1 MVSELKDNKHKELKR
16 IAKQWNEQN
25 ESTNKW
31 IQIIKSNHILQMKTT
46 MTEMKNSLAGINSG
60 CEQAEEERISKLKDR
75 IIEIIQSKVQGKKE
89 WKKKKMNRA
98 RRMCEIP
105 RVPVHASYKE
115 KRTGEN
121 ILRKTRWK
129 LPKYDEDKH
138 APSKK
143 LDKLQLRQTQ
153 KYPRRD
159 T

>member
-60 CEQAEEERISKLKDR
+60 CEHAEEERISKLKDR

-89 WKKKKMNRA
+89 WKKKKWTELEGCVKYQEYQYMHHTKR
-98 RRMCEIP
+98 
-105 RVPVHASYKE
+105 KGQE
-115 KRTGEN
+115 K
-121 ILRKTRWK
+121 IF
-129 LPKYDEDKH
+129 
-138 APSKK
+138 
-143 LDKLQLRQTQ
+143 
-153 KYPRRD
+153 
-159 T
+159 

>member
-89 WKKKKMNRA
+89 WKKKKNEQSSKDVWNTKSTSTCIIQREKD
-98 RRMCEIP
+98 RR
-105 RVPVHASYKE
+105 
-115 KRTGEN
+115 
-121 ILRKTRWK
+121 
-129 LPKYDEDKH
+129 KYF
-138 APSKK
+138 KK
-143 LDKLQLRQTQ
+143 D
-153 KYPRRD
+153 
-159 T
+159 